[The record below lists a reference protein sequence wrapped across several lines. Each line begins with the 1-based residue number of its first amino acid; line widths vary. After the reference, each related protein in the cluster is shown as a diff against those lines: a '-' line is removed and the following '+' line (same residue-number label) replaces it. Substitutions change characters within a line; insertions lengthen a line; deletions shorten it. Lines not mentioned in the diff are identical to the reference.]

1 MEEFGCPFTFAET
14 KSGEQSL
21 FQISVLVVSRW
32 SRECIEDSTRCFL
45 IQSSNYMVIFCGII
59 FDLAD
64 VKLCFSL
71 QKPDL
76 RLLCPEIGS
85 LMATALVSVIFFRKF
100 TIYRVGVTNEEHHNM
115 TLQELCSN

>member
-1 MEEFGCPFTFAET
+1 MEEFGCPFRFAEA

-32 SRECIEDSTRCFL
+32 SRECIEDSARCFL

-59 FDLAD
+59 CNLAD

-76 RLLCPEIGS
+76 RLLCPES
-85 LMATALVSVIFFRKF
+85 
-100 TIYRVGVTNEEHHNM
+100 
-115 TLQELCSN
+115 

>member
-1 MEEFGCPFTFAET
+1 MEEFGCPFTLTET

-32 SRECIEDSTRCFL
+32 SRECIEDSARCFL
-45 IQSSNYMVIFCGII
+45 IQSSKYMVIFCGII

-76 RLLCPEIGS
+76 RLLCPESWELDGNCISFCHFFSVNSLFTESGS
-85 LMATALVSVIFFRKF
+85 PMKSIT
-100 TIYRVGVTNEEHHNM
+100 T
-115 TLQELCSN
+115 